1 MCKAIEDMIKEG
13 KLEGKL
19 EGELDAKKEIAL
31 NMLHAGMKAD
41 LIAQLTGLSSEDVL
55 CLQNKDDA

>member
-1 MCKAIEDMIKEG
+1 MCKAIEDMIK
-13 KLEGKL
+13 EGKL